1 MTMTKS
7 SLTKVIHER
16 KSVRKYDENFKIP
29 QQQLE
34 ELLVEAT
41 SAPSSSNLQP
51 WRFLVIQDEAV
62 KKETKGSAGLPLSQI
77 VHHEGQ
83 GRDQG
88 SREGNNRGHC
98 KRQKP
103 G

>member
-1 MTMTKS
+1 M
-7 SLTKVIHER
+7 HER

-51 WRFLVIQDEAV
+51 WRF
-62 KKETKGSAGLPLSQI
+62 
-77 VHHEGQ
+77 
-83 GRDQG
+83 
-88 SREGNNRGHC
+88 
-98 KRQKP
+98 
-103 G
+103 